1 VIRVLKKEGKARF
14 GLTMSPELLKR
25 IDEKR
30 GLIPRATYI
39 EHCIK
44 QYFELEAL
52 RSEEIKFYEEIQA
65 MLRNLMTEEKRGK
78 MLSGV
83 SLISSKISERRES
96 IITTK

>member
-1 VIRVLKKEGKARF
+1 VTHLLKKEGKARF

-39 EHCIK
+39 EHCMK
-44 QYFELEAL
+44 QYFELETL
-52 RSEEIKFYEEIQA
+52 RSQEIKFYEEIQA
-65 MLRNLMTEEKRGK
+65 MLRNLMTEEKIGK
-78 MLSGV
+78 MLSGI
-83 SLISSKISERRES
+83 SLISSKIAERREL